1 MSEKFGHL
9 FTEAREKKELSLE
22 SVADAIRIRAEY
34 LEAIENETFN
44 FNLPDIYKRGFYK
57 SYAEYLGL
65 DVDEMMKLCPIPAF
79 ETQEASTIHPKELLA
94 DAARRMQ
101 EANLKSVS
109 IDVSN
114 EIDDTKAPKVVPTHR
129 IDRDMVLKILGIVVL
144 SGLLLWG
151 SIALISHITTHR
163 EEIEETPSAE
173 EIIQKRVTLRA
184 TGDLRLM
191 VRDEETREALF
202 TGILHQGENKIITYQ
217 KPLLI
222 YFDHGEFL
230 DIEWMDGDHL
240 HPESGRGG
248 IRTK

>member
-9 FTEAREKKELSLE
+9 FTEAREKKGLSLE
-22 SVADAIRIRAEY
+22 SIADSIRIRAEY

-65 DVDEMMKLCPIPAF
+65 DVNEMMKLCPIPAF
-79 ETQEASTIHPKELLA
+79 EIQTASTIHPKELLA
-94 DAARRMQ
+94 DAARRAQ

-109 IDVSN
+109 VDVSDI
-114 EIDDTKAPKVVPTHR
+114 IDDTPKTIPTHR
-129 IDRDMVLKILGIVVL
+129 VDRDTVLKILGIVVL
-144 SGLLLWG
+144 AGLLLWG
-151 SIALISHITTHR
+151 CIALISRITTHH
-163 EEIEETPSAE
+163 EEIEETPVAQ

-191 VRDEETREALF
+191 VRDEDTREALF